1 MELWKASMR
10 LTTEDSSEHN
20 GFGAIVISD
29 PNLDTLNSSTT
40 GIIATVA
47 SEGKPLCRLFT
58 KRAMCQSY
66 RLQSLNCRKS
76 TTSQTEPSPSSGL
89 SEVIG
94 GSISLEN
101 ISNFLKPLSILMS
114 ELKSLRV
121 YIKFKSILGMS
132 WLPPFRTIYLHGLLR
147 ISTLGDLC
155 IDAY

>member
-76 TTSQTEPSPSSGL
+76 TISQTEPSPSSGL
-89 SEVIG
+89 SEVTG
-94 GSISLEN
+94 DSISLES
-101 ISNFLKPLSILMS
+101 ILNFLKPLSILMS

-121 YIKFKSILGMS
+121 YIKFRSILGKS
-132 WLPPFRTIYLHGLLR
+132 WLPTFRTIYLHGLLR